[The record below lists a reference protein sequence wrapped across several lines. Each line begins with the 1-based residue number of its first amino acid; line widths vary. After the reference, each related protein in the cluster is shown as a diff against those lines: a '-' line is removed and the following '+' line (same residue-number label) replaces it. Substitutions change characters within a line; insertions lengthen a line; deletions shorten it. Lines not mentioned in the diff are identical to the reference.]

1 MRLASQVQCIDI
13 KIDRQ
18 DRFLTLVITDGGE
31 GNSFD
36 WGIFALPTLHI
47 E

>member
-1 MRLASQVQCIDI
+1 MKVTSQVLGIDI

-18 DRFLTLVITDGGE
+18 DRFLTLVITDGGD

>member
-1 MRLASQVQCIDI
+1 MKVKSQVQSIDI
-13 KIDRQ
+13 KVNRQ
-18 DRFLTLVITDGGE
+18 DRFLTLVITDGGD

-36 WGIFALPTLHI
+36 WGFFALPTLHI